1 MGCRSR
7 HHPPCD
13 ARRLPACPIPCQS
26 PGSCRSRTSL
36 STLAGRCGPRG
47 SWVPHCR
54 NLRERRE
61 RCTFCSW
68 HQEHP
73 RFCTPLS
80 PKQAKLGV
88 KMQLAAVSNFIYLS
102 IYLFGGFFHLYLCMH
117 THIHTSQSS
126 ATAVQ
131 WLKIAHVPGKLLC
144 PGDTAGTFSFPA
156 LLYKHRGHNPP
167 PPSKGSTAAELPVR
181 PQGGQDPLPQPG
193 AGAATLH

>member
-1 MGCRSR
+1 
-7 HHPPCD
+7 
-13 ARRLPACPIPCQS
+13 
-26 PGSCRSRTSL
+26 
-36 STLAGRCGPRG
+36 
-47 SWVPHCR
+47 
-54 NLRERRE
+54 
-61 RCTFCSW
+61 
-68 HQEHP
+68 
-73 RFCTPLS
+73 
-80 PKQAKLGV
+80 
-88 KMQLAAVSNFIYLS
+88 
-102 IYLFGGFFHLYLCMH
+102 MH

>member
-7 HHPPCD
+7 HHPPCN

-26 PGSCRSRTSL
+26 PGSCRSRASL
-36 STLAGRCGPRG
+36 SALAGRCGPRG
-47 SWVPHCR
+47 SWVPRCR

-73 RFCTPLS
+73 RFCTLLS

-102 IYLFGGFFHLYLCMH
+102 IYLFGVFFFVYIYACTHVSKLSYSCAVAQNH
-117 THIHTSQSS
+117 TQESCCVQGTRLGHFHFQPFSTS
-126 ATAVQ
+126 T
-131 WLKIAHVPGKLLC
+131 G
-144 PGDTAGTFSFPA
+144 GT
-156 LLYKHRGHNPP
+156 N
-167 PPSKGSTAAELPVR
+167 PPSKGSTAAELPVC

>member
-7 HHPPCD
+7 RHPPCN

-26 PGSCRSRTSL
+26 PGSCRSRASL
-36 STLAGRCGPRG
+36 SALAGRCGPRG
-47 SWVPHCR
+47 SWVPRCR

-61 RCTFCSW
+61 RCTFCSR

-102 IYLFGGFFHLYLCMH
+102 IYLFGVFFSFIFMH
-117 THIHTSQSS
+117 AHMSQSS

-131 WLKIAHVPGKLLC
+131 WLKIAHRKAAV
-144 PGDTAGTFSFPA
+144 S
-156 LLYKHRGHNPP
+156 RGHNWDIFISS
-167 PPSKGSTAAELPVR
+167 PSLQA
-181 PQGGQDPLPQPG
+181 PG
-193 AGAATLH
+193 AQNPL